1 MGMREM
7 IDVVAIKEMNT
18 AELIQLAKEYNHMV
32 DLLGS
37 IDDIYMMGESH
48 SEPGTR
54 VDTVITLSTGTRY
67 TGTLRVEMS
76 E

>member
-1 MGMREM
+1 MREM

-37 IDDIYMMGESH
+37 IDDIYMMGESL

-54 VDTVITLSTGTRY
+54 VDTVITLSTGIRY